1 MTSRWFC
8 SSPAACVL
16 TRRRPLGLAIGAVQ
30 LHAPSMLPRTTLL
43 RPPPPSPLRRAP
55 AHSARVKPPRSPAGR
70 SIRCTASRSDG
81 LPLVVARLLDAF
93 YHVTQH
99 PCARV
104 GSRRP
109 SIQGQPVRN
118 GQLLATVQGSGGPE
132 LGTSVNPLLHP
143 NPGPAAGAPLFPLRH
158 LPALVVLPMMTII
171 LRNDDTAV
179 EPVVPRC

>member
-8 SSPAACVL
+8 SASCS
-16 TRRRPLGLAIGAVQ
+16 
-30 LHAPSMLPRTTLL
+30 LHAPTDDAPPT
-43 RPPPPSPLRRAP
+43 PPPPLSTPARSRPL
-55 AHSARVKPPRSPAGR
+55 SARQASTVPGR
-70 SIRCTASRSDG
+70 PQHPLHG
-81 LPLVVARLLDAF
+81 VPLVVARLLDAF

>member
-8 SSPAACVL
+8 SASCS
-16 TRRRPLGLAIGAVQ
+16 
-30 LHAPSMLPRTTLL
+30 LHAPTDDAPPT
-43 RPPPPSPLRRAP
+43 PPPLSPLRRAP